1 MKVVT
6 SKKYESPT
14 FENGLVKLTPKQGGV
29 PEFVEVCKYVEKE
42 QDLVW
47 IMHGPTQEKRLTP
60 SSMRK
65 SQLSA
70 SL

>member
-1 MKVVT
+1 MKVAT

-14 FENGLVKLTPKQGGV
+14 FENGLVKLTPKQGSA
-29 PEFVEVCKYVEKE
+29 PEYVAKCKYVDRE

-47 IMHGPTQEKRLTP
+47 IMDGPTQERVLTH
-60 SSMRK
+60 SSKRK